1 MEFGPFVLLS
11 LFYAVIGVRFVVRLI
26 GQWRATFD
34 RRFTEIDRAMVD
46 QAAFFI
52 LVPIS
57 VALHEFGHAVAIWL
71 LGGTVQGWGYY
82 LFAGYV
88 SFDPTEFSR
97 DERILIAIAGTI
109 VNVLLAAL
117 ALLLV
122 FGRRRPMRAAFNEML
137 VQFTV
142 LSLGNALIVYP
153 ALDLTSGLNG
163 DWAQVYRGGVPA
175 LAAAIFAVHAAIL
188 IGGVLALRSERI
200 GARIASLTGLP
211 TGARRAPLG
220 GLKAG
225 RAGAAPDRQTHPGDQ
240 ILRDAIDRVI
250 SGWPTQVEAG
260 ARRGTET
267 SLFVLSWFSG
277 GLHRSVVIW
286 RSTDGGVEIAG
297 AAGGDGGAPRPRP
310 VAREPDG
317 AGVDRLTLALRLAM
331 EAVETW
337 APTGDTTSGTV
348 RFSPS

>member
-11 LFYAVIGVRFVVRLI
+11 LFYAVIGVRFVFRLI
-26 GQWRATFD
+26 GQWRETFD

-52 LVPIS
+52 LVPVS
-57 VALHEFGHAVAIWL
+57 VALHEFGHAIAIWL

-97 DERILIAIAGTI
+97 DERVLIVIAGTI
-109 VNVLLAAL
+109 VNVLLAGL

-163 DWAQVYRGGVPA
+163 DWTQVYRGGVPA

-188 IGGVLALRSERI
+188 IGGVLALRSERV

-211 TGARRAPLG
+211 GGARRAPLG
-220 GLKAG
+220 GVKPGA
-225 RAGAAPDRQTHPGDQ
+225 AGAAPDRPTHPTDQ
-240 ILRDAIDRVI
+240 ILRDAIDRVV

-260 ARRGTET
+260 ARRSEA

-286 RSTDGGVEIAG
+286 RSTDGAVEIAG
-297 AAGGDGGAPRPRP
+297 AAGADDGNPHPRP
-310 VAREPDG
+310 VAHEPAG
-317 AGVDRLTLALRLAM
+317 AGADRLTLALRLAM
-331 EAVETW
+331 ETVETW
-337 APTGDTTSGTV
+337 APTGDTAPGTV

>member
-11 LFYAVIGVRFVVRLI
+11 LFYAVIGVRFVIRLV

-34 RRFTEIDRAMVD
+34 RRLTETDRAMVD

-57 VALHEFGHAVAIWL
+57 VALHEFGHAIAIWI

-88 SFDPTEFSR
+88 SFDPTDFSR
-97 DERILIAIAGTI
+97 GERVVIAIAGTI
-109 VNVLLAAL
+109 VNVLLAVVAM
-117 ALLLV
+117 LLV

-137 VQFTV
+137 IQFTV

-163 DWAQVYRGGVPA
+163 DWTQVYRGGVPA
-175 LAAAIFAVHAAIL
+175 LAAAIVTVHAAIL
-188 IGGVLALRSERI
+188 IGGVLALRSGRV
-200 GARIASLTGLP
+200 GARIATLTGL
-211 TGARRAPLG
+211 TGGARRAPLG
-220 GLKAG
+220 GM
-225 RAGAAPDRQTHPGDQ
+225 RSSSAGAAASGPTHPTDQ
-240 ILRDAIDRVI
+240 ILREAIDRVV
-250 SGWPTQVEAG
+250 SGWPSQVEAG
-260 ARRGTET
+260 VRRGTET

-277 GLHRSVVIW
+277 GLRRSVIIW
-286 RSTDGGVEIAG
+286 RSIDGAVEISGAATADGGN
-297 AAGGDGGAPRPRP
+297 PRQQP
-310 VAREPDG
+310 VAREPAG

-331 EAVETW
+331 ETVETW
-337 APTGDTTSGTV
+337 APTGDTASGTV